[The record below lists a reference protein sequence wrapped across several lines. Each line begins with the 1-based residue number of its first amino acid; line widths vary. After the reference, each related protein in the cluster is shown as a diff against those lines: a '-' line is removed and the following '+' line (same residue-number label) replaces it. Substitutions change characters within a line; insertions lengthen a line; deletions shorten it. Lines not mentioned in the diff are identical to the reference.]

1 MLSPPSRRE
10 SESVDVDF
18 GNNMLSLD
26 DVLGMAVVMDW
37 CRNLR
42 QERVTTHS
50 RPHSA
55 VGDSKSKFVV
65 ESYGDAMCNRVQIK
79 EVGHSHFVGSAR
91 LAVLLEQVA
100 WLIAVMEQLEPRIG
114 SSISILKLK
123 ILGRPGHPVERSHE
137 FDY

>member
-42 QERVTTHS
+42 QERATTHS
-50 RPHSA
+50 RAHSV
-55 VGDSKSKFVV
+55 VGDLEIKFMI
-65 ESYGDAMCNRVQIK
+65 ESY
-79 EVGHSHFVGSAR
+79 
-91 LAVLLEQVA
+91 
-100 WLIAVMEQLEPRIG
+100 
-114 SSISILKLK
+114 
-123 ILGRPGHPVERSHE
+123 
-137 FDY
+137 